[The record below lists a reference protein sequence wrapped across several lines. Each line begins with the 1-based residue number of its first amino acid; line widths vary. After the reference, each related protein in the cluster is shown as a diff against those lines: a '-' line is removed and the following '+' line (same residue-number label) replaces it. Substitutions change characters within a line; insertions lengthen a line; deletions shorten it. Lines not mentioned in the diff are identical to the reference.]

1 MMPSFRVSM
10 KNFWSSKLPM
20 AERIRVALRNNAIK
34 ARTRQECCGNHGEPG
49 C

>member
-1 MMPSFRVSM
+1 MRPSLSQSLR
-10 KNFWSSKLPM
+10 NFWESDLPF

-34 ARTRQECCGNHGEPG
+34 ARNQQNCCGNHGEPG